1 MDYIINYN
9 NKVEIDGKIIINNDD
24 ICKAIEFCNK
34 AIKKLYEQTQ
44 EFDINIFEILGMR
57 NLSGMVGEYFAK
69 SIQRF
74 SNDKLHSNLHQDGYP
89 DLLLTDTYESLN
101 YFKSLYIEKD
111 NKKYPKDK
119 SLFSPYMYR
128 RN

>member
-74 SNDKLHSNLHQDGYP
+74 SNDKLHSNKNVRIFVSNACF
-89 DLLLTDTYESLN
+89 T
-101 YFKSLYIEKD
+101 EKILVFY
-111 NKKYPKDK
+111 KKYVKNCAQMCIIKRENPKN
-119 SLFSPYMYR
+119 LHA
-128 RN
+128 